1 MEIENKINNDNNIN
15 IEKNKNNFFNNIL
28 GKTINNAID
37 IGLRSILPDLIE
49 NQIIDI
55 KNALLENGLK
65 SGIDT
70 AINSAIDFGKSAAG
84 IVTGNFENIG
94 QVKTAVGDGGIVD
107 TISGLLDKVINK
119 TYENGHINKTVS
131 TIIKN
136 GKNVLL
142 DNIANNIKSELEE
155 QTNSVGKLEKYLK
168 NWEEQYNKKD
178 FARMTEEYNKIE
190 KEFDKIIPLENVIK
204 ETKRVKALHNL
215 IKNNGQNFNITEDE
229 ERLAN
234 NLAS

>member
-1 MEIENKINNDNNIN
+1 MEIENKINNNIN
-15 IEKNKNNFFNNIL
+15 IEKNNFFNNII

-49 NQIIDI
+49 DQIIDI
-55 KNALLENGLK
+55 KNALLKNGLK

-70 AINSAIDFGKSAAG
+70 TINSVVNLGKSAAG
-84 IVTGNFENIG
+84 IVTGNFENMG
-94 QVKTAVGDGGIVD
+94 QVKTAIGDGGIVD
-107 TISGLLDKVINK
+107 TISDLLDKAINK
-119 TYENGHINKTVS
+119 TYENGHISKTVFR
-131 TIIKN
+131 IIKN

-142 DNIANNIKSELEE
+142 DNITNNIKSELEE

-178 FARMTEEYNKIE
+178 FAKMTEEYNKIE
-190 KEFDKIIPLENVIK
+190 KELDKIIPLENVIK
-204 ETKRVKALHNL
+204 ETQRVKAIHNL

>member
-1 MEIENKINNDNNIN
+1 MEIDNNIN
-15 IEKNKNNFFNNIL
+15 IGENKNNFFNNII

-37 IGLRSILPDLIE
+37 IGLRSLLPDLIE

-55 KNALLENGLK
+55 KNSLLENGLK

-70 AINSAIDFGKSAAG
+70 AINSTIDFGKSAAG
-84 IVTGNFENIG
+84 IVTGNFENIS
-94 QVKTAVGDGGIVD
+94 QVKTAIGDGGIID
-107 TISGLLDKVINK
+107 TISDLLDKVINK
-119 TYENGHINKTVS
+119 SYEKGYINKTVFS
-131 TIIKN
+131 IIKN

-142 DNIANNIKSELEE
+142 DNITNNIKSELDE
-155 QTNSVGKLEKYLK
+155 QSNSVEKLEKYLK

-178 FARMTEEYNKIE
+178 FEKMEEEYSKIE
-190 KEFDKIIPLENVIK
+190 KESEKIIPLENVVK
-204 ETKRVKALHNL
+204 QTQRVKVLHNL

-234 NLAS
+234 NLAM

>member
-1 MEIENKINNDNNIN
+1 MEIENKINNNIN
-15 IEKNKNNFFNNIL
+15 IEENKNNFFNNII

-37 IGLRSILPDLIE
+37 IGLRALLPDLIE

-55 KNALLENGLK
+55 KNALFENGLK

-70 AINSAIDFGKSAAG
+70 TIKSVIDFGKSAAG
-84 IVTGNFENIG
+84 IVTGNFENMN

-107 TISGLLDKVINK
+107 TISDLLDKVINK
-119 TYENGHINKTVS
+119 AYENGNINKTVF

-136 GKNVLL
+136 GKNILL
-142 DNIANNIKSELEE
+142 DNISNNIKSELEE
-155 QTNSVGKLEKYLK
+155 QSNSVGNLEKYLK

-178 FARMTEEYNKIE
+178 FAKMTEEYDKIE
-190 KEFDKIIPLENVIK
+190 KEEEKIIPLENVIK
-204 ETKRVKALHNL
+204 ETKRIKAIHNL
-215 IKNNGQNFNITEDE
+215 IKNNGQNFDITEE
-229 ERLAN
+229 EEKLAV

>member
-1 MEIENKINNDNNIN
+1 MEIDNNIN
-15 IEKNKNNFFNNIL
+15 IGENKNNFFNNII

-37 IGLRSILPDLIE
+37 IGLRSLLPDLIE

-55 KNALLENGLK
+55 KNSLLENGLK

-70 AINSAIDFGKSAAG
+70 AINSTIDFGKSAAG
-84 IVTGNFENIG
+84 IVTGNFENIS
-94 QVKTAVGDGGIVD
+94 QVKTAIGDGGIID
-107 TISGLLDKVINK
+107 TISDLLDKVINK
-119 TYENGHINKTVS
+119 SYENGYINKTVFS
-131 TIIKN
+131 IIKN

-142 DNIANNIKSELEE
+142 DNITNNIKSELDE
-155 QTNSVGKLEKYLK
+155 QSNSVEKLEKYLK

-178 FARMTEEYNKIE
+178 FEKMEEEYSKIE
-190 KEFDKIIPLENVIK
+190 KESEKIIPLENVVK
-204 ETKRVKALHNL
+204 QTQRVKVLHNL

-234 NLAS
+234 NLAM